1 MGAKLTRSQAST
13 LAKKLVRESAGC
25 PLCMRTWPEIMAD
38 AEQKAEAKGK
48 KLRQAPYVLDHD
60 HISGQC
66 RGVLCRG
73 CNGAEGKVANA
84 VSAWGKTGK
93 EYSAILAW
101 LERMVAYLKMEALPY
116 IYPTHVAA
124 DESKKSAAQ
133 LRRQAAQKKVRERR
147 KQIADKKA
155 NK

>member
-1 MGAKLTRSQAST
+1 MVRKLTRAQAKT
-13 LAKKLVRESAGC
+13 LAEKMVRESPGC
-25 PLCMRTWPEIMAD
+25 PLCLRSWSEIIQD
-38 AEQKAEAKGK
+38 AKAKAEAKGK

-60 HISGQC
+60 HISGRC

-93 EYSAILAW
+93 EYAAILGW
-101 LERMVAYLKMEALPY
+101 LKRMVAYLESEPTDY
-116 IYPTHVAA
+116 IYPTHVMA
-124 DESKKSAAQ
+124 DEAKKSAGQ
-133 LRRQAAQKKVRERR
+133 LRRQAAQAKVRARR

-155 NK
+155 GK